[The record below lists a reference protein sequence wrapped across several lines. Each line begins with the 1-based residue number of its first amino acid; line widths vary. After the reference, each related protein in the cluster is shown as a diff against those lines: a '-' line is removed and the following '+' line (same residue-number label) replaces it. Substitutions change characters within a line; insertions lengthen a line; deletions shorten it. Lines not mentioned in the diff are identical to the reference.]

1 MTIRKTSYG
10 AEFSP
15 PPTTPTFL
23 KPNTQQSSPNPEE
36 HLNVD
41 SADIPP
47 PPAFSNRTP
56 HGRNESFDDPGNP
69 WVESHNFNV
78 AVSDGTSPSAPVN
91 HKQDGAQPTTNFVN
105 VHTPSSSGSD
115 IGHDGFWG
123 QIHGEG
129 DQMRTPNELRT
140 FNANSTPQQPTV
152 FPGTLNE
159 TEDLSTDFRSSP
171 GSNAIKRKPVAAT
184 TQLDTTGLV
193 VSDPVP
199 VSTNPFRRRI
209 STEQGLPMH
218 SITPSTEPG
227 ENLFANKGKLPV
239 RESSLAFQSP
249 IMQDFD
255 KIPAQPTSLPPPPP
269 SFAFDPPTWPQP
281 SFPMTTESGQ
291 HDSAW
296 MTEAISPPGHFLSHP
311 DDQPVPPELAAPASK
326 QETGIVQL
334 NDEPD
339 WPSPTNE
346 SQYSQKHE
354 GDLIDFGD
362 DFGANAGLAGAVNN
376 DVPPTKP
383 PRPTDLASSTTPHY
397 EDLPPTKPPRPAT
410 VVTQIDSDAEVAR
423 MVEQRNETYQIK
435 HFNWFD
441 QKSSKLRQSSILI
454 QNQNGPCP
462 LLALV
467 NALILG
473 VPETSQAALDEA
485 LRAREQ
491 VSLGLI
497 IETLMDELL
506 SSNNEELPDVDDL
519 NRFLSRLHSGMTAN
533 PRFIEGEDPNT
544 NLMDARN
551 STLHL
556 PQSEKGQRRPG
567 NFEAT
572 QDMKLYGSFSIP
584 LVHGWLPSKG
594 DPAWKAFAQSA
605 QTYEDAQVLQFGEEE
620 LEFKLSN
627 NGLTEEEEQI
637 WRNITAIKD
646 FLRLYPTQLTPEG
659 LVIIREWLL
668 PGQFAILFRNDHF
681 STIYKNPST
690 GELYTLI
697 TDAGY
702 ADRDEIVWE
711 ALADHSGS
719 GEFFS
724 GDFMSVSHSNA
735 PAASRSID
743 PSGPR
748 SSSQFSAVNDST
760 APLSP
765 QEQQEQHDADFAM
778 ALQLQEEEQQRV
790 DRNRRRTGSN
800 RQPESNIPITLRPR
814 PPPEARPTIPP
825 RTSRADV
832 AVNRSAALT
841 EDDAPPAYEEAAK
854 GRPYVPPL
862 GSPHHPSADPSPR
875 ASTSTLSQVASAPI
889 PITGPPHQPPPGAA
903 PPNVLRRP
911 QRRTSAY
918 GENNSQY
925 SGTRVGPASPSI
937 SRPGGHAYGVGAG
950 PGFDPDRFG
959 SGGGGA
965 AGAAGVSAGPGRR
978 RGQSGLDKVD
988 RDCVVM

>member
-1 MTIRKTSYG
+1 MY
-10 AEFSP
+10 
-15 PPTTPTFL
+15 
-23 KPNTQQSSPNPEE
+23 
-36 HLNVD
+36 
-41 SADIPP
+41 
-47 PPAFSNRTP
+47 
-56 HGRNESFDDPGNP
+56 DDPGNP
-69 WVESHNFNV
+69 WLESHNYN
-78 AVSDGTSPSAPVN
+78 AVISDGMSSPAPVN
-91 HKQDGAQPTTNFVN
+91 QRQGGAQRATNSVN
-105 VHTPSSSGSD
+105 IHTPSTSGSD
-115 IGHDGFWG
+115 IGHEGVWG
-123 QIHGEG
+123 QNHRED
-129 DQMRTPNELRT
+129 DQVRTPGDLAT
-140 FNANSTPQQPTV
+140 FNADPSLQQTTNLVAPLSQNEDSSTN
-152 FPGTLNE
+152 FK
-159 TEDLSTDFRSSP
+159 SSP
-171 GSNAIKRKPVAAT
+171 ENNAIKRKPVAAS
-184 TQLDTTGLV
+184 TQLDTTGLI
-193 VSDPVP
+193 VSDPVQT
-199 VSTNPFRRRI
+199 STNPFRRRM
-209 STEQGLPMH
+209 STEQGLPIRSMTT
-218 SITPSTEPG
+218 SAGAEES
-227 ENLFANKGKLPV
+227 LFDGKGKHPV
-239 RESSLAFQSP
+239 RESSLVFQSP

-255 KIPAQPTSLPPPPP
+255 NVPTQPTAPPPPPP
-269 SFAFDPPTWPQP
+269 SFAFDEPSSPQP
-281 SFPMTTESGQ
+281 DFPLTTESQQVENPWTSKTASAGQ
-291 HDSAW
+291 SHF
-296 MTEAISPPGHFLSHP
+296 PGYHNP
-311 DDQPVPPELAAPASK
+311 TPPELAAPSTEQETE
-326 QETGIVQL
+326 QETGVVNL
-334 NDEPD
+334 NEEPG
-339 WPSPTNE
+339 WPSHTNDL
-346 SQYSQKHE
+346 QYSQRHE

-362 DFGANAGLAGAVNN
+362 DHGEDAGPAGSVNSDN
-376 DVPPTKP
+376 PPTKP
-383 PRPTDLASSTTPHY
+383 PRPVDVNSSTTPPY
-397 EDLPPTKPPRPAT
+397 EDPPPIKPPRPA
-410 VVTQIDSDAEVAR
+410 VVVSQVDSDAEVAR

-485 LRAREQ
+485 LRSREQ
-491 VSLGLI
+491 VTLGLI

-506 SSNNEELPDVDDL
+506 SSNNEELPDVDEL

-533 PRFIEGEDPNT
+533 PRFVEFDDNS

-584 LVHGWLPSKG
+584 LVHGWLPSKR

-627 NGLTEEEEQI
+627 NGLTDEEEQI
-637 WRNITAIKD
+637 WKNITAIKN
-646 FLRLYPTQLTPEG
+646 FLRQYPTQLTPEG
-659 LVIIREWLL
+659 LTIIREWLL

-724 GDFMSVSHSNA
+724 GDFMNVSHSNA
-735 PAASRSID
+735 PVSSRGTD

-748 SSSQFSAVNDST
+748 SSSQFLAVNDST

-790 DRNRRRTGSN
+790 NQNRRRNTGSS
-800 RQPESNIPITLRPR
+800 RQPESTGNIPIPLRPR
-814 PPPEARPTIPP
+814 PAPEARPTIPP
-825 RTSRADV
+825 RTSRTDT
-832 AVNRSAALT
+832 AVNRSAALA

-875 ASTSTLSQVASAPI
+875 ASSSTLSQVASAP
-889 PITGPPHQPPPGAA
+889 PTTNGPPHQPPPGA
-903 PPNVLRRP
+903 PPSPNVLRRP

-918 GENNSQY
+918 NENASQY
-925 SGTRVGPASPSI
+925 NAARMGPASPSI

-950 PGFDPDRFG
+950 PGFDQDRF
-959 SGGGGA
+959 GGGA
-965 AGAAGVSAGPGRR
+965 AGAAGVNAGPGRR
-978 RGQSGLDKVD
+978 RGQSGSDKVD